1 MVLALKPDVTDDEGI
16 TVAYLENDDDNPDPN
31 APGVSELHGM

>member
-1 MVLALKPDVTDDEGI
+1 MVLALKLDVTDDEGL

-31 APGVSELHGM
+31 TLGVSELHGM